1 MVLEDTV
8 LFPEGGGQ
16 PSDRGKMGGGR
27 ESGKNGCRRGGECTV
42 GAPGEGWGPALV
54 HTHTHTHTHTGT
66 VGGVTCVAVEN
77 VDGTAVHLVNGAL
90 EEGTQVDVHVDWPRL
105 CSMNGACVFPS

>member
-1 MVLEDTV
+1 MH
-8 LFPEGGGQ
+8 
-16 PSDRGKMGGGR
+16 GR
-27 ESGKNGCRRGGECTV
+27 SSGRRV
-42 GAPGEGWGPALV
+42 GANSST